1 MFRTIV
7 CATDGSDH
15 GSHAVRIAADIAARY
30 TARLVI
36 VHAVAEGRPPAALRH
51 MVETEHM
58 VEGAGEPDP
67 ILVSR
72 AIVTKILDEATDVA
86 QAAGAAEV
94 STHLET
100 GDAAAVILAAC
111 DRLKADLVVMGTRG
125 LSEIKGLLVGSVS
138 HKVGQ
143 LAPCPCLTVK

>member
-15 GSHAVRIAADIAARY
+15 GAHAVRIAADIAARY
-30 TARLVI
+30 AARLVI
-36 VHAVAEGRPPAALRH
+36 VHAVAEGKPPAALRH

-58 VEGAGEPDP
+58 VEEGEPDP
-67 ILVSR
+67 IRVSR
-72 AIVTKILDEATDVA
+72 AIVTKVLDEATDAA
-86 QAAGAAEV
+86 QAAGAPDV

-100 GDAAAVILAAC
+100 GDPATVILDAC
-111 DRLKADLVVMGTRG
+111 HSLKADLVVMGSRG
-125 LSEIKGLLVGSVS
+125 LSELKGLLVGSVS

>member
-15 GSHAVRIAADIAARY
+15 GSHAVRIAADSAARY

-86 QAAGAAEV
+86 QAAGAV
-94 STHLET
+94 
-100 GDAAAVILAAC
+100 D
-111 DRLKADLVVMGTRG
+111 
-125 LSEIKGLLVGSVS
+125 VGRE
-138 HKVGQ
+138 VGQ
-143 LAPCPCLTVK
+143 QLGHRVGRVGRNRGHGQTFP

>member
-30 TARLVI
+30 AARLVI

-58 VEGAGEPDP
+58 VEGDGEPDT

-72 AIVTKILDEATDVA
+72 AIVTKVLDEATDAA
-86 QAAGAAEV
+86 QAAGAPDV
-94 STHLET
+94 TTHLET
-100 GDAAAVILAAC
+100 GDPASVILDAC
-111 DRLKADLVVMGTRG
+111 HSLKADLVVMGSRG
-125 LSEIKGLLVGSVS
+125 LSELKGLLIGSVS